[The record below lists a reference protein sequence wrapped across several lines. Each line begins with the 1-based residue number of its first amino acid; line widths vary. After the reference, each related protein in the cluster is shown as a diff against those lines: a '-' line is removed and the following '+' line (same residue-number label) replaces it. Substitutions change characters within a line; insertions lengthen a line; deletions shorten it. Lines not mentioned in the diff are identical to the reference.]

1 MTMTEFDPLSSIQRF
16 YDAENEFVRAD
27 PSARDISV
35 MLAELDPEVVVH
47 VPDSLP
53 TGGLWRG
60 YGGFTQLFDAVTEHW
75 SVFEVIYNEAKWHQ
89 IDERRVLTE
98 GRLRAQL
105 RRNARRIEMPAPRS
119 PRCTPKVSYP
129 SPTISSWNISACF
142 SMPGVHC
149 Q

>member
-1 MTMTEFDPLSSIQRF
+1 MTEFDPLSSIQRF

-105 RRNARRIEMPAPRS
+105 RRNARRIEMPV
-119 PRCTPKVSYP
+119 VSLFTFTDRGLSYLDHFYKDTAVIVELTTLTA
-129 SPTISSWNISACF
+129 S
-142 SMPGVHC
+142 V
-149 Q
+149 